1 MRTVGSTGVRLGTWW
16 VERYTSTAPHPAGAD
31 RRAEVRADLHDQQA
45 HARVHGLSER
55 QVSLDV
61 MSRVLRGMAADVAWR
76 VRSEREPGR
85 LEWHLSHPS
94 SVLGALFVVLVPAA
108 MSLDTVRARPDGV
121 VPVEVVLSSMVAL
134 LSASAMGFAAVAG
147 ARRVRAGAFSVRG
160 TSLVAVRRAAVCWM
174 CATWATAAV
183 WRFAPNALSE
193 VSAVAWL
200 GFGVSATGYLGA
212 LGLGAVRRARTGLGL
227 ALGKV
232 SS

>member
-1 MRTVGSTGVRLGTWW
+1 
-16 VERYTSTAPHPAGAD
+16 
-31 RRAEVRADLHDQQA
+31 VRADLHDQQA
-45 HARVHGLSER
+45 DARVRGLSER
-55 QVSLDV
+55 RMSLDV

-85 LEWHLSHPS
+85 LEWHLAHPS

-108 MSLDTVRARPDGV
+108 MILDPVRARSDGV
-121 VPVEVVLSSMVAL
+121 VPVEALLGTLVAL
-134 LSASAMGFAAVAG
+134 LSAAAMGLAVVAA
-147 ARRVRAGAFSVRG
+147 ARRVRAGAFRVRG
-160 TSLVAVRRAAVCWM
+160 TSLVAVRRTAVCWM

-193 VSAVAWL
+193 VSAVAWV

-212 LGLGAVRRARTGLGL
+212 LGLGVVRRARTGVGL